1 MSKEIHTG
9 TPLPILANIKKH
21 TAGIG
26 GAAGCV
32 SSGLRL
38 GGLHSQRIYLLT
50 RLYRNHLT
58 EI

>member
-9 TPLPILANIKKH
+9 TPLPVLANIKKH
-21 TAGIG
+21 AAGIG
-26 GAAGCV
+26 GAA
-32 SSGLRL
+32 GLRL